1 MRAVELHLQASLGSY
16 ANFRAV
22 AVYAD
27 SELSITAVSAFMIY
41 IKVRLSPSH
50 PRPHHQPHLLA
61 GVPTLTRT
69 RIRTPTPTTNLTS

>member
-41 IKVRLSPSH
+41 IKVR
-50 PRPHHQPHLLA
+50 PHHYHRYHYHHHFLA
-61 GVPTLTRT
+61 GLLTLTLTLTLTFT
-69 RIRTPTPTTNLTS
+69 RRCTS

>member
-1 MRAVELHLQASLGSY
+1 MRAVELHLQASLGSH

-41 IKVRLSPSH
+41 IKVRLSP
-50 PRPHHQPHLLA
+50 PP
-61 GVPTLTRT
+61 
-69 RIRTPTPTTNLTS
+69 PTPTTSLTS